1 MFPWFDRFTRRAS
14 TRAHRAEQDPL
25 LAFDSE
31 SESTVSPRPDSLTR
45 LEQRSSA
52 TADAAPWTRTW
63 LPVAGVAAIIA
74 LAGVAGWPKLR
85 GSDAHASPP
94 STGKLTVDTRPS
106 GADVTI
112 DGEPRGTAPLSLA
125 LAPGAHTL
133 TVRRADEERTLSLQI
148 AANSALTEHIDLL
161 TKESERPAA
170 PQPPP
175 PTARTERAAPKD
187 LSTAPMGGWIALTA
201 PFEVQVLERNEGVGT
216 SATAKF
222 MLAAGRHDVV
232 LSNDGLGYRE
242 TRRLDVVPG
251 KTTTVRVEVPKT
263 ALSLNALP
271 WAEVALDGASLGQT
285 PIANTAVTVGR
296 HTVVYR
302 HPDFGERTQTITV
315 TRQGPNR
322 FAVDLRK

>member
-14 TRAHRAEQDPL
+14 TRAQLAEQDPL

-31 SESTVSPRPDSLTR
+31 STVSPQRPDPLT
-45 LEQRSSA
+45 SSERWSFP
-52 TADAAPWTRTW
+52 TAHYGPRKRTW

-85 GSDAHASPP
+85 GADVHVSPP
-94 STGKLTVDTRPS
+94 ATGKLTVDTRPS

-112 DGEPRGTAPLSLA
+112 DGEPRGTAPLSLV
-125 LAPGAHTL
+125 LAAGAHTL
-133 TVRRADEERTLSLQI
+133 TVRRGGDERTVSLQI
-148 AANSALTEHIDLL
+148 AANSALTEHIELM
-161 TKESERPAA
+161 TKVNERLAA
-170 PQPPP
+170 LQAPPI
-175 PTARTERAAPKD
+175 TRTEGASPKNT
-187 LSTAPMGGWIALTA
+187 STAPMGGWVALTV
-201 PFEVQVLERNEGVGT
+201 PFEVEVLERNEVVGT

-232 LSNDGLGYRE
+232 LSNDALGYRE
-242 TRRLDVVPG
+242 TRRVDVVPG
-251 KTTTVRVEVPKT
+251 KTTRVLVEVPKT
-263 ALSLNALP
+263 TLSLNALP
-271 WAEVALDGASLGQT
+271 WAEVTLDGTSLGQT

-302 HPDFGERTQTITV
+302 HPNFGERSQTVTV

>member
-1 MFPWFDRFTRRAS
+1 LFSWFDRFTRRAS
-14 TRAHRAEQDPL
+14 TRAHLAEQDPL

-31 SESTVSPRPDSLTR
+31 SIVSPRPDPLTR
-45 LEQRSSA
+45 SEQGSSA
-52 TADAAPWTRTW
+52 TADSGPRTRTW

-74 LAGVAGWPKLR
+74 LAGVAGLPKLR
-85 GSDAHASPP
+85 GSHAQVSPP
-94 STGKLTVDTRPS
+94 STGTLTVDTRPS

-125 LAPGAHTL
+125 LAAGAHTL
-133 TVRRADEERTLSLQI
+133 TVRRGGDERTVSLQI
-148 AANSALTEHIDLL
+148 AANSALTEHIDLVA
-161 TKESERPAA
+161 KESERPAV

-175 PTARTERAAPKD
+175 VMRTEGAAPKN
-187 LSTAPMGGWIALTA
+187 LSTAPMGGWVALTA
-201 PFEVQVLERNEGVGT
+201 PFEVQVLERNEVVGT

-251 KTTTVRVEVPKT
+251 KTTMVRVEVPKT
-263 ALSLNALP
+263 TLSLNALP

-285 PIANTAVTVGR
+285 PIANAAVSVGR

>member
-1 MFPWFDRFTRRAS
+1 MFPWFDRFIRRAS
-14 TRAHRAEQDPL
+14 TRARLAEQDPL

-31 SESTVSPRPDSLTR
+31 STVSPRRPDPLTR
-45 LEQRSSA
+45 SEHRSVATDSA
-52 TADAAPWTRTW
+52 SRTRTW
-63 LPVAGVAAIIA
+63 LPVAGVVAILA

-85 GSDAHASPP
+85 GSDVHGSPP
-94 STGKLTVDTRPS
+94 STGTLTVDTRPS
-106 GADVTI
+106 GADVAI

-125 LAPGAHTL
+125 LAAGPHTL
-133 TVRRADEERTLSLQI
+133 TVRRGGAERTVSLQI
-148 AANSALTEHIDLL
+148 AANSALTEHIELV
-161 TKESERPAA
+161 TKENERPAA

-175 PTARTERAAPKD
+175 IARPEGAPSRD
-187 LSTAPMGGWIALTA
+187 TSTAPMGGWVALTA
-201 PFEVQVLERNEGVGT
+201 PFEVQVLERNDVVGT

-232 LSNDGLGYRE
+232 LSNDALGYRE
-242 TRRLDVVPG
+242 TRRLDVMPG
-251 KTTTVRVEVPKT
+251 RTTTVRVEGPKT
-263 ALSLNALP
+263 TLSLNALP
-271 WAEVALDGASLGQT
+271 WAEVTLDGTSLGQT

-296 HTVVYR
+296 HTVIYR